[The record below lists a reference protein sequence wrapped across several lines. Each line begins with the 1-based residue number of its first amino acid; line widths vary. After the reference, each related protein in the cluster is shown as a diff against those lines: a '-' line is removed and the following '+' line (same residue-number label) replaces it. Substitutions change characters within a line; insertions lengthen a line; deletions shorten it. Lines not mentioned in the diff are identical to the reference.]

1 MPSGTI
7 SSGTICMYNIT
18 SSKKLYR
25 IFTFTV
31 DTAVTLSL
39 TQSNDGV
46 QTTLTP
52 NRNRNLLSSERK
64 LSSVSNS
71 YTVAGADYVLMSY
84 QTSSDSTGFV
94 STVGPDQ
101 TPSSSEDSTVIIVA
115 VCSVVGLIAVGLV
128 LFGTV
133 LWLWRRK
140 IFKRLK
146 ERKEAYKTDNHAS
159 KQKINLDL
167 ENFNNNVL
175 PVQAKDQINI
185 QKNSKR
191 YSSLKNLINYF

>member
-1 MPSGTI
+1 M
-7 SSGTICMYNIT
+7 
-18 SSKKLYR
+18 
-25 IFTFTV
+25 
-31 DTAVTLSL
+31 TLSL

-101 TPSSSEDSTVIIVA
+101 TPSSSEGFPGSSSSTTSSKESSSSGGSIVIIAVVSSVA
-115 VCSVVGLIAVGLV
+115 SLIAVGWV
-128 LFGTV
+128 VICTI
-133 LWLWRRK
+133 LWFWRRK
-140 IFKRLK
+140 ILKKAKAAK
-146 ERKEAYKTDNHAS
+146 ERKEKQDIYKIDSPTWKVNVD
-159 KQKINLDL
+159 LDL
-167 ENFNNNVL
+167 NNFNDNVL
-175 PVQAKDQINI
+175 PVVAKGRTSI
-185 QKNSKR
+185 QNGNQR
-191 YSSLKNLINYF
+191 YSSLKNPNKSI